1 MSLRFTISF
10 IFLAYLFHYQYIQYH
25 ATNFVFQ
32 IRNTSFAN
40 TIMKNEQ
47 LPEAI
52 FVFSEPD
59 ILDLFSAVSD
69 QFVNIEHGI
78 YNILCFKDRFFNI
91 EKL

>member
-1 MSLRFTISF
+1 
-10 IFLAYLFHYQYIQYH
+10 
-25 ATNFVFQ
+25 
-32 IRNTSFAN
+32 
-40 TIMKNEQ
+40 MKNEQ

-52 FVFSEPD
+52 FAFSEPD

-78 YNILCFKDRFFNI
+78 YNILCFKDRFLNI